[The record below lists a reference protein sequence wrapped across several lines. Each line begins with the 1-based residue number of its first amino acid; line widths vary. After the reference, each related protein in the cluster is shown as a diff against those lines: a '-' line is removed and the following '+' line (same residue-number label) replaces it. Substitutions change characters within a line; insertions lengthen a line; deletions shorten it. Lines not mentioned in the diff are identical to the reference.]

1 MKIQINTNKFSEST
15 NTIKVNDSFT
25 ELLFYELLLLSY
37 DAMML
42 QHV

>member
-25 ELLFYELLLLSY
+25 ELLFYELFLLSY